1 MKSKVTRHKILVFM
15 CFAVLLT
22 ACDQIAAEV
31 DAEIEFLSKEEGQ
44 VAILDE
50 TYEPYFSQLQ
60 KREISAFVQEEVP
73 YMDIDSARMFAR
85 EKFSSAVSDFT
96 ASEKAC
102 ITFAIAEVTQKFRDE
117 GNSLFVHHPWK
128 LIKIED
134 WLCGGFAHTRGDYI
148 ILSQKHIDH
157 LSSDWSENM
166 TPKNEEDLVVKLGGL
181 LVHEQMHSLQ
191 RNYKA
196 DFASF
201 YEEKWK
207 YVDAVVKPN
216 MDIVLNQ
223 VSNPDA
229 PVANWLIP
237 GEDESY
243 YWIRTLLKP
252 TEGIP
257 KMGADFTNVVYVVK
271 QNENNSY
278 TLAENKNGDL
288 ETVEMS
294 DLESFTS
301 SFPKVAM
308 RGIDH
313 PNEISAYMMSSYF
326 QAIYSGDE
334 AFSDEEESAK
344 ARIELFKNWV
354 QDYMHNHTK

>member
-1 MKSKVTRHKILVFM
+1 MSRKVGIFILGTFFLV
-15 CFAVLLT
+15 CFCGQVSSQVDIHFLT
-22 ACDQIAAEV
+22 Q
-31 DAEIEFLSKEEGQ
+31 EEGQ

-60 KREISAFVQEEVP
+60 RREIAAFVQEFPPLGSLE
-73 YMDIDSARMFAR
+73 SARVFAR
-85 EKFSSAVSDFT
+85 EKFSAAVSDFT
-96 ASEKAC
+96 EMEKAC
-102 ITFAIAEVTQKFRDE
+102 IGFVINVITSKFNE
-117 GNSLFVHHPWK
+117 QGNELYASHPWK

-157 LSSDWSENM
+157 LSSDWSDNM
-166 TPKNEEDLVVKLGGL
+166 TSAEEENLIVKLGGL

-191 RNYKA
+191 RSYKH

-201 YEEKWK
+201 YRDIWG
-207 YVDAVVKPN
+207 YVEGEVTADTS
-216 MDIVLNQ
+216 ISLNQ

-229 PVANWLIP
+229 PVANWLIS
-237 GEDESY
+237 GESEEL

-252 TEGIP
+252 TDSIP
-257 KMGADFTNVVYVVK
+257 QMGKDFINVVFLVEKTMDSTYEL
-271 QNENNSY
+271 QRLENG
-278 TLAENKNGDL
+278 TLR
-288 ETVEMS
+288 TVEME

-313 PNEISAYMMSSYF
+313 PNEVSAYMMSEYF
-326 QAIYSGDE
+326 QAVFRNREPFRE
-334 AFSDEEESAK
+334 ASEEAQAK
-344 ARIELFKNWV
+344 IDSFIAWIKN
-354 QDYMHNHTK
+354 YMHNHTKTKK